1 MNHDCPLSCTE
12 VELAT
17 FPSDGFTISSEGCSE
32 VNKPE
37 RNLVNLTF
45 VSWTVKFFFSTSR
58 LARLETLPSIQNL
71 QRFVTTN
78 KMLSCKDLINFRLN
92 INFFLN
98 LTLLLCIVGLQ
109 LTTLLLMSIVD
120 AQQFYAKL
128 QRVAQLISLITLDLR
143 VHCNLVQNLQQM
155 SFGSGIS

>member
-92 INFFLN
+92 INFFFKSHTVAVDSWSIANNFVIDVYCRCLAI
-98 LTLLLCIVGLQ
+98 LCQIAAS
-109 LTTLLLMSIVD
+109 SI
-120 AQQFYAKL
+120 A
-128 QRVAQLISLITLDLR
+128 
-143 VHCNLVQNLQQM
+143 N
-155 SFGSGIS
+155 

>member
-98 LTLLLCIVGLQ
+98 LTLLLWIVGLQ
-109 LTTLLLMSIVD
+109 LTTLLLMSTVD
-120 AQQFYAKL
+120 AQRLLYMPNYMEQ
-128 QRVAQLISLITLDLR
+128 
-143 VHCNLVQNLQQM
+143 HN
-155 SFGSGIS
+155 

>member
-1 MNHDCPLSCTE
+1 MLKVAYMEWIISWISNSRTFQNITTFHYSWYYKLFGILQNPYVSSRRPFDQSKTKRLQTIQSLFMNHDCPLSCTE

-17 FPSDGFTISSEGCSE
+17 FPSAGFTISSEGCSE

-78 KMLSCKDLINFRLN
+78 KMLSCKVFIIF
-92 INFFLN
+92 
-98 LTLLLCIVGLQ
+98 
-109 LTTLLLMSIVD
+109 
-120 AQQFYAKL
+120 
-128 QRVAQLISLITLDLR
+128 
-143 VHCNLVQNLQQM
+143 
-155 SFGSGIS
+155 